1 MKSQKEGKTMKT
13 KSKLILAAAVCSAAF
28 ALPAQQALVPAQ
40 APADAVKAAAETAK
54 PASLAELL
62 AFLPDVVGSAE
73 GITITKSAVIQRL
86 QDMNVPVAEIAKFP
100 KEQFK
105 MILKRMVENM
115 LVEKMMLKKAADAG
129 FKNDEASVKA
139 SILKQF
145 GELPKEQQEQIL
157 KSTKKTADEIAADGA
172 KNATQRDYMALQG
185 YMGSLYE
192 KEVAKITDDQ
202 TLKFY
207 NDNKEKEFKKPETR
221 TVSHILIMANGK
233 DAEGKALSAEDAK
246 KQDAD
251 AQAKIK
257 EIKARLDKG
266 EDFGKLAEEFSVCP
280 SGKQS
285 KGQLPEFRRGQM
297 VPEFEKTAFG
307 MTQEGAVSEPVKT
320 MFGYH
325 LIKLHK
331 AGNGGYVSYDDNLKG
346 VIKNAIAQQAMQ
358 KQIMDDME
366 AAKNNGSFKIFGF
379 DAPAAA
385 PAVK

>member
-1 MKSQKEGKTMKT
+1 MKT
-13 KSKLILAAAVCSAAF
+13 KSKLILAAALCSAAF
-28 ALPAQQALVPAQ
+28 ALPAQQAAAPAQ
-40 APADAVKAAAETAK
+40 LPADAVKAAAETAK

-73 GITITKSAVIQRL
+73 GITITKSAVVQRL
-86 QDMNVPVAEIAKFP
+86 QDMKVPVAEIAKFP

-139 SILKQF
+139 AILKQF
-145 GELPKEQQEQIL
+145 AELPKEQQEQIL
-157 KSTKKTADEIAADGA
+157 KSTKKTAEEIATESA
-172 KNATQRDYMALQG
+172 KNATQRDYMALQS
-185 YMGSLYE
+185 YMGSLYD
-192 KEVAKITDDQ
+192 KELAKITDDQ
-202 TLKFY
+202 ALKFY

-285 KGQLPEFRRGQM
+285 KGQLPAFRKGQM
-297 VPEFEKTAFG
+297 VPEFEKVAFS
-307 MTQEGAVSEPVKT
+307 MTKEGAVSEPVKT

-331 AGNGGYVSYDDNLKG
+331 ADNGGYAAYDDTLKG
-346 VIKNAIAQQAMQ
+346 AIKNAIANQTME
-358 KQIMDDME
+358 KQIMAEME
-366 AAKNNGSFKIFGF
+366 AAKKNGSFKIFGF

-385 PAVK
+385 SAAK